1 MAKKVVQWIMSC
13 QLSQKATDQR
23 EDLASFDNWHLAAQ
37 HYFHIAVFV
46 AKILDLPHV
55 AFFLVLLWRGKLTNI
70 FHKSSYCSMCDDGIP
85 FFEISAINADKP
97 PLSISEIKRRVE
109 QFRKAGMDAFHFAIL
124 LACCLDCHSNLC
136 KRGSICI
143 KRTRVLFTI
152 HICVHSV

>member
-1 MAKKVVQWIMSC
+1 MQNELSVVAESYWSKRGFSILWQLAFGCTTLFPYNCICC
-13 QLSQKATDQR
+13 QNPRPTACS
-23 EDLASFDNWHLAAQ
+23 
-37 HYFHIAVFV
+37 
-46 AKILDLPHV
+46 
-55 AFFLVLLWRGKLTNI
+55 FFLVLLWRGKLTNI

-109 QFRKAGMDAFHFAIL
+109 QFRKAGVDAFHFAIL

>member
-1 MAKKVVQWIMSC
+1 
-13 QLSQKATDQR
+13 
-23 EDLASFDNWHLAAQ
+23 
-37 HYFHIAVFV
+37 
-46 AKILDLPHV
+46 
-55 AFFLVLLWRGKLTNI
+55 
-70 FHKSSYCSMCDDGIP
+70 MCDDGIP

-109 QFRKAGMDAFHFAIL
+109 QFRKAGVDAFHFAIL

-152 HICVHSV
+152 IYASIQSNNLINA